1 MSDINQTW
9 MLWAM
14 LLAIAAFGLWAERL
28 RWGARASAV
37 IVTLVTAMLAAN
49 IGLIPNHSELYD
61 VIRSYL
67 VPLAI
72 PMLILKS
79 DVVHGWRDLGMVA
92 GAMALSIV
100 SAAAGTAL
108 VAGFLPASI
117 NEADWIV
124 GTVTGMVGGHAANP
138 VQSLLL
144 AAYLV
149 LLFFLPSV
157 RAIRQWFHEPI
168 PPDRWGSTVEIL
180 ITEHRKGN
188 RLYLPSI
195 TLTLAL
201 STIICT
207 ASYTFA
213 ADIGLGG
220 KELLLIATISLL
232 LSLVLPKRIVELSG
246 AEDIGILIMLL
257 LFTVIGASADFSVF
271 SKQPVVLATT
281 ALVLV
286 IQTAILLIAGKYL
299 RLSLPQLV
307 IAANASVGGS
317 SSATAMAAARRW
329 HTLLFPAVLYATI
342 GQITARPV
350 ADLLVQW
357 LR

>member
-9 MLWAM
+9 MLWAI

-28 RWGARASAV
+28 RWGARTSAV

-49 IGLIPNHSELYD
+49 IGLIPSHSELYD

-79 DVVHGWRDLGMVA
+79 DVIHGWRDLGLVA

-100 SAAAGTAL
+100 SAVVGTIL
-108 VAGFLPASI
+108 VASFLPASI
-117 NEADWIV
+117 SETDWIV
-124 GTVTGMVGGHAANP
+124 STVSGLVGGHSTSP

-157 RAIRQWFHEPI
+157 RGIRQWFHEPI
-168 PPDRWGSTVEIL
+168 PQDRWGSTVEIL

-201 STIICT
+201 SAVICT

-213 ADIGLGG
+213 PEIGLGG

-232 LSLVLPKRIVELSG
+232 ISLVLPKRIVELSG

-271 SKQPVVLATT
+271 SQHPLLLATT

-286 IQTAILLIAGKYL
+286 IQTTLLLVAGKYL

-307 IAANASVGGS
+307 IAANASVGGAT
-317 SSATAMAAARRW
+317 SATAMAAARRW
-329 HTLLFPAVLYATI
+329 HTLLFPAVLCATI
-342 GQITARPV
+342 GQMTARPV
-350 ADLLVQW
+350 AELLTGW